1 MGKLMDDVKTDA
13 SFIKSHTL
21 QPQWYKIL
29 KVFILLGAMV
39 GYFLIFG
46 LRKTVVF
53 FGVFFLMS
61 LIVHMVYRVKTKT
74 WRQSWLDFVVVEEEN
89 GELRYERIG
98 KYYYSAVLCNA
109 ILALIVSQVWF

>member
-1 MGKLMDDVKTDA
+1 MSKLIKGIKTDA

-29 KVFILLGAMV
+29 KIFLLLGAMV
-39 GYFLIFG
+39 AYYLIFG
-46 LRKTVVF
+46 LRKTVVL

-61 LIVHMVYRVKTKT
+61 LVVHMVYRVKTDV
-74 WRQSWLDFVVVEEEN
+74 WQRSWLDFKVVEEN
-89 GELRYERIG
+89 GEIRGESIG